1 MTQKFQRVFRK
12 FGSLP
17 VADSSCFPGI
27 HGDCCVLFRT
37 GDLVIFLCNFALG
50 LILSCFSSLL
60 LEKSE
65 KTFFVLFVCFFVM
78 LPGMPESSKCTGDE
92 GTPTNCFN

>member
-1 MTQKFQRVFRK
+1 MTKISTSFRK

-27 HGDCCVLFRT
+27 HGGCCVLSRT
-37 GDLVIFLCNFALG
+37 GDLVIFLRNFALG
-50 LILSCFSSLL
+50 LNLACFSSLL

-65 KTFFVLFVCFFVM
+65 KRFFPFFFLMFFVFL
-78 LPGMPESSKCTGDE
+78 
-92 GTPTNCFN
+92 